1 MKTGKAKESGEVDL
15 VLADVDIVVP
25 LGVGG
30 GIGDADGVGVGHA
43 FLVQILVKLGQIVKL
58 RKVLLGS
65 LEGGIGALL
74 ELVGQSD
81 LLQLE

>member
-1 MKTGKAKESGEVDL
+1 M